1 MDTSRTR
8 RTREELGEER
18 QSSLQEVPQTCS
30 HEDGVKRSA
39 GEPPE
44 RSWLPERS
52 GVAGGTCRKRSEKR
66 EKKNPRIGR
75 RFYTPE
81 IFRKYPKIFGCT
93 VFNLL
98 ERKKTFWHYL
108 YFGCHART
116 RGRVAKQS
124 SESGFTSLLPPRR
137 RIDPPSP
144 RLPSLSPNQIASRSL
159 LPREATNPFRIP
171 TPSKPPSPPLS
182 PTLETLGRSIH
193 MPPR

>member
-1 MDTSRTR
+1 M
-8 RTREELGEER
+8 
-18 QSSLQEVPQTCS
+18 
-30 HEDGVKRSA
+30 KRSA
-39 GEPPE
+39 REPPE
-44 RSWLPERS
+44 RSWSLERS
-52 GVAGGTCRKRSEKR
+52 GVAEESVGKGVKRERKRTHGLEEDFIPPRFFGSIRKFSDVPFSTS
-66 EKKNPRIGR
+66 KK
-75 RFYTPE
+75 
-81 IFRKYPKIFGCT
+81 
-93 VFNLL
+93 
-98 ERKKTFWHYL
+98 KKTFWHSL